1 MKAQQIKIPGSSDFI
16 QLLSYDSFGRP
27 KHFKNL
33 SRCSASGETLWI
45 AELPES
51 PGSNDAY
58 VNARIE
64 SGRLFAWSW
73 SCFRVELNL
82 ESGAIENSVFT
93 K

>member
-1 MKAQQIKIPGSSDFI
+1 MKALQIKILGSSGVI
-16 QLLSYDSFGRP
+16 QLLPYDSFGRP

-33 SRCSASGETLWI
+33 SRCSASGDTLWI

-64 SGRLFAWSW
+64 NGRLFAWSW
-73 SCFRVELNL
+73 SCFQVELNL
-82 ESGAIENSVFT
+82 
-93 K
+93 